1 MKKQRLFSLLLTLV
15 LLMELFTLPAW
26 AQEVEADEVSDEV
39 SGEVSDEVSD
49 EISEDTTDVDEATEP
64 EAAQPLELAC
74 KAAMLVE
81 LNSDTIVYEMNADE
95 RVYPAS
101 LTKIMTCLVALERG
115 NLTDEVEVD
124 GALFEGMDA
133 DASIVGLIDGEKL
146 SLEELLYCLMV
157 PSANDASLVVGAH
170 IAGSVEAFVELM
182 NQKAQEL
189 GCTGTHFVNPD
200 GLHDEEHYT
209 TARDMMTITKAA
221 LQSET
226 FRTLCG
232 TASHEVPATNASSSR
247 MIYTTNYFMSSII
260 TGKYYWEKVSGVK
273 TGFTTPAGRC
283 LVTLVEEGDFSYLS
297 VVLGCESPYDENGE
311 PVYGHFTESRK
322 LLEYGLE
329 NFTFVNVL
337 SHLNPIAQVP
347 VTSGSVNSVVIAPA
361 EDVSALLPAQYDT
374 AKLDISYALRDG
386 DSLKAP
392 LSADETV
399 GTVTV
404 TYDGNVVGKT
414 DVRTI
419 SAVERNTILAAPTKD
434 DPAFLRLIPIIII
447 IVAVVLLI
455 SVQIGRIKRRR
466 RRRRRR

>member
-1 MKKQRLFSLLLTLV
+1 MKKRRIISLFLTLLL
-15 LLMELFTLPAW
+15 LLQLFALPTW
-26 AQEVEADEVSDEV
+26 ATEEAAAAETTEETTQEPVEESAEAAESPE
-39 SGEVSDEVSD
+39 
-49 EISEDTTDVDEATEP
+49 SETEP
-64 EAAQPLELAC
+64 ETTPPLELHC
-74 KAAMLVE
+74 KGAMLVE
-81 LNSDTIVYEMNADE
+81 LNSNTVVYEMNADE
-95 RVYPAS
+95 RLYPAS

-115 NLTDEVEVD
+115 NLTDVVEVD

-133 DASIVGLIDGEKL
+133 DASIVGLLPGEKL

-157 PSANDASLVVGAH
+157 PSANDASLVIGAH

-200 GLHDEEHYT
+200 GLHDDEHYT
-209 TARDMMTITKAA
+209 TARDMITITKAA

-232 TASHEVPATNASSSR
+232 TAAHEVPETNASSSR

-260 TGKYYWEKVSGVK
+260 TSKYYWEKVSGVK

-283 LVTLVEEGDFSYLS
+283 LVTLVEDGSFSYLS
-297 VVLGCESPYDENGE
+297 VVLGCETPYDENGE

-329 NFTFVNVL
+329 NFTFVSVL

-347 VTSGSVNSVVIAPA
+347 VSSGAVKSVVVAPA
-361 EDVSALLPAQYDT
+361 EDISALLPAEYDP
-374 AKLDISYALRDG
+374 AKIGISYTLRDG
-386 DSLKAP
+386 DVLNAP

-404 TYDGNVVGKT
+404 TYDGKEVGKT
-414 DVRTI
+414 NVRTI

-434 DPAFLRLIPIIII
+434 DPAFLRLVPIVIIV
-447 IVAVVLLI
+447 VAVVLLI
-455 SVQIGRIKRRR
+455 IAQVNRARSRKRRR
-466 RRRRRR
+466 RRR